1 MELRV
6 AKALCEEQG
15 FDWDKQKSFLTSASG
30 GDNEQLF
37 YISQARAAIR
47 AMREPTFVMIDE
59 GATCLINSEEIC
71 MNPDDVWSAMIDAA
85 SPPTIADLTVR
96 ALSDSLNETKWRI
109 EERLANGEK
118 L

>member
-1 MELRV
+1 VTDATEMELRV
-6 AKALCEEQG
+6 AKAIKDADMLASSGPLKTYEE
-15 FDWDKQKSFLTSASG
+15 L
-30 GDNEQLF
+30 
-37 YISQARAAIR
+37 ARAAIR